1 MPSSRRHPTLAALMV
16 SGLLTAGC
24 TAVSA
29 TDEPAVDNNGVG
41 TTIGDEIADDQAAS
55 STTVATV
62 DEEPEPERPAI
73 VTPGDAR
80 ALITPTGVVV
90 PVAGFSDA
98 GYAIMTPCGN
108 DGIVSWGTPLNDI
121 QIVLD
126 PGHGGDVETGAQGP
140 NGLVERDL
148 NLAVAK
154 RTANLLGQRQISV
167 VLTRTANYRVPLA
180 VRAEIANRLEAAAI
194 VSIHHNAPE
203 GVPSPTPGTEVFVQK
218 DVEESRRLGGTIY
231 EAVVDA
237 LEPFDVAWQ
246 TAPDAGV
253 LEVLNNEGED
263 TYGMVRRPEMPGVLV
278 ELGYLANP
286 AEAELFATDE
296 YVEVASLALADGIE
310 AWLLSDAE
318 GTGFVAEPRIFI
330 PTSGTGGAGGC
341 VDPALE

>member
-1 MPSSRRHPTLAALMV
+1 MAAM
-16 SGLLTAGC
+16 SNRCAG
-24 TAVSA
+24 
-29 TDEPAVDNNGVG
+29 
-41 TTIGDEIADDQAAS
+41 
-55 STTVATV
+55 
-62 DEEPEPERPAI
+62 PERLGSNEISTSPWPSGRR
-73 VTPGDAR
+73 T
-80 ALITPTGVVV
+80 
-90 PVAGFSDA
+90 
-98 GYAIMTPCGN
+98 CWGN
-108 DGIVSWGTPLNDI
+108 DRSRWF
-121 QIVLD
+121 D
-126 PGHGGDVETGAQGP
+126 P
-140 NGLVERDL
+140 
-148 NLAVAK
+148 
-154 RTANLLGQRQISV
+154 
-167 VLTRTANYRVPLA
+167 TANYRVPLA